1 MLQRMP
7 RHNTA
12 TRSAS
17 HSAVTLW
24 TLMAADLMAVI
35 WMYTF
40 GPWLDHSSRLTS
52 TATLG
57 GHHWIVLGAAA
68 AGFLTLASLA
78 MLTEGFTKST
88 TTLTM
93 ATNAACVVS
102 VIALAGLVAFVLV
115 ALLSRVVF
123 GKLRP

>member
-12 TRSAS
+12 TYIASRSVFGMWA
-17 HSAVTLW
+17 
-24 TLMAADLMAVI
+24 LMAADLMAVV
-35 WMYTF
+35 WMHTF
-40 GPWLDHSSRLTS
+40 GPWLDQSSRLTA

-57 GHHWIVLGAAA
+57 GHHLVVLGFAA
-68 AGFLTLASLA
+68 AGFLMLAALA
-78 MLTEGFTKST
+78 LLTEGFTKT
-88 TTLTM
+88 TPKLTL

-102 VIALAGLVAFVLV
+102 VVAVAGLIAFVLV
-115 ALLSRVVF
+115 ALLSRLLF

>member
-1 MLQRMP
+1 MLQRRP
-7 RHNTA
+7 

-17 HSAVTLW
+17 YSAVSMW

-40 GPWLDHSSRLTS
+40 GPWLDQSSRLTA

-57 GHHWIVLGAAA
+57 GHHWIVLGFAA
-68 AGFLTLASLA
+68 AGFLMIAGLAL
-78 MLTEGFTKST
+78 LTEGFTKT
-88 TTLTM
+88 TTKLTL
-93 ATNAACVVS
+93 ATNAARVVS
-102 VIALAGLVAFVLV
+102 VVALAGLIAFVLV
-115 ALLSRVVF
+115 ALLARVVF

>member
-1 MLQRMP
+1 MP

-17 HSAVTLW
+17 RSAASMW
-24 TLMAADLMAVI
+24 SLMAADLMTVV

-40 GPWLDHSSRLTS
+40 GQWLDHSSRFTA

-57 GHHWIVLGAAA
+57 GHHLVVLACAA
-68 AGFLTLASLA
+68 AGFLMLAGLA
-78 MLTEGFTKST
+78 LLTEGFTKT
-88 TTLTM
+88 TTKLTL
-93 ATNAACVVS
+93 ATNVACIVS
-102 VIALAGLVAFVLV
+102 VLALAGLVALVLV
-115 ALLSRVVF
+115 ALLGRLLF

>member
-1 MLQRMP
+1 MLQHMP
-7 RHNTA
+7 RQNTA
-12 TRSAS
+12 TRSAT

-24 TLMAADLMAVI
+24 ILMAADLMAVI

-40 GPWLDHSSRLTS
+40 GPWLDHSSRLTA

-57 GHHWIVLGAAA
+57 GHHWIVLAFAA

-78 MLTEGFTKST
+78 MLTEGFTKTST
-88 TTLTM
+88 RLTM
-93 ATNAACVVS
+93 AINGACVVS

>member
-24 TLMAADLMAVI
+24 TVMAADLMAVI

-40 GPWLDHSSRLTS
+40 GSWLDHSSRLTA

-57 GHHWIVLGAAA
+57 GHHWVVLGFAA

-78 MLTEGFTKST
+78 ILTDNFTKT
-88 TTLTM
+88 TPRLTM
-93 ATNAACVVS
+93 AINAACVVS

-115 ALLSRVVF
+115 ALLSRIVF